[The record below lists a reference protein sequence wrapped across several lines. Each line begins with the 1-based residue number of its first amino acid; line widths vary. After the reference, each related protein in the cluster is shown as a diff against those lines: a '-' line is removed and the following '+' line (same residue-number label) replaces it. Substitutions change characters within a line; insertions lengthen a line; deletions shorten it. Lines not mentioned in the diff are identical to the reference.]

1 MGKRLSRAVPSD
13 PPHPV
18 RGGPLAAVLAAALG
32 LAACGTPQPLP
43 TGPGAEGTALPAAP
57 STAPGPQGTA
67 SAPSGTATTDSA
79 TTDPAAAGPLTD
91 PSQFQSPPARAVA
104 ILKTSANW
112 YRDRFDQGHQYLVA
126 GDTDRFELWWNIMN
140 QGSLLATA
148 QTAFGDA
155 SDVYGG
161 NEPQQVDDWSVI
173 MGDQGELQAAANAWH
188 ASQAEADYAK
198 VLAALDHAD
207 RTIDALAPGI
217 TIPRSHGK
225 IAVPMPYVA
234 PRS

>member
-1 MGKRLSRAVPSD
+1 MGKRLSRTVSSA
-13 PPHPV
+13 PPHAV

-43 TGPGAEGTALPAAP
+43 TGPGAETLPAA
-57 STAPGPQGTA
+57 TA
-67 SAPSGTATTDSA
+67 SATAPATGTSAGTPSETATTDA
-79 TTDPAAAGPLTD
+79 AAAGPLTD
-91 PSQFQSPPARAVA
+91 PSQFQSQPARAVA

-112 YRDRFDQGHQYLVA
+112 YRDRFDQGHQYLAA
-126 GDTDRFELWWNIMN
+126 GDTDRFETWWNIMN

-148 QTAFGDA
+148 QSAFGDA

-161 NEPQQVDDWSVI
+161 NEPQSVDDWSVI

-188 ASQAEADYAK
+188 ASQADADYAK

-225 IAVPMPYVA
+225 ITVPVPYAVP
-234 PRS
+234 RS

>member
-1 MGKRLSRAVPSD
+1 MGKRLSRAVPSA
-13 PPHPV
+13 PTSAV
-18 RGGPLAAVLAAALG
+18 RGILLTAVLAAAFG

-43 TGPGAEGTALPAAP
+43 TGPGAETLPAA
-57 STAPGPQGTA
+57 TA
-67 SAPSGTATTDSA
+67 SATATEVGAASGAPSQTA
-79 TTDPAAAGPLTD
+79 TTDPAAGAGGALTD

-104 ILKTSANW
+104 FLKTSANW

-161 NEPQQVDDWSVI
+161 NEPQPVDDWSVI

-188 ASQAEADYAK
+188 ASQTDADYAK

-225 IAVPMPYVA
+225 IAVPMPYAV

>member
-1 MGKRLSRAVPSD
+1 MAKRHVREAGQ
-13 PPHPV
+13 PPYPFMCPG
-18 RGGPLAAVLAAALG
+18 RRAAVALAFAAG
-32 LAACGTPQPLP
+32 VAACGVPQPIPQSATAQVP
-43 TGPGAEGTALPAAP
+43 TTR
-57 STAPGPQGTA
+57 A
-67 SAPSGTATTDSA
+67 SASSPVDEASYAQPRGSVRS
-79 TTDPAAAGPLTD
+79 LTD

-126 GDTDRFELWWNIMN
+126 GDTDRFETWWNIMN

-148 QTAFGDA
+148 QNAFGDA
-155 SDVYGG
+155 ADVYGG
-161 NEPQQVDDWSVI
+161 NEPQPVDDWSVI

-188 ASQAEADYAK
+188 ASQTDADYAK

-225 IAVPMPYVA
+225 IAVPMPYAV

>member
-1 MGKRLSRAVPSD
+1 MARR
-13 PPHPV
+13 HV
-18 RGGPLAAVLAAALG
+18 REATQPRRPLMRPGRRAAVALAFAAG
-32 LAACGTPQPLP
+32 VAACGVPQPIPQPAGAQVP
-43 TGPGAEGTALPAAP
+43 TTGASTSAPADGAP
-57 STAPGPQGTA
+57 SAQPR
-67 SAPSGTATTDSA
+67 AT
-79 TTDPAAAGPLTD
+79 AGPLTD
-91 PSQFQSPPARAVA
+91 PSQFQSQPARAVA

-126 GDTDRFELWWNIMN
+126 GDTDRFEMWWNIMN

-155 SDVYGG
+155 ADVYGG
-161 NEPQQVDDWSVI
+161 NEPQPVDDWSVI
-173 MGDQGELQAAANAWH
+173 MGDQGELQAAADAWH
-188 ASQAEADYAK
+188 ASRNDADYAK

-225 IAVPMPYVA
+225 IAVPMPYVV
-234 PRS
+234 PHS